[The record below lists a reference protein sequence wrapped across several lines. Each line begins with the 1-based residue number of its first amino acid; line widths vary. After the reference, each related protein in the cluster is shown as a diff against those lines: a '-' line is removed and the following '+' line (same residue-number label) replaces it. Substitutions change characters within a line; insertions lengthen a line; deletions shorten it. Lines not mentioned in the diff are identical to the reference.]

1 MSFVLVF
8 PHHPPAADTDT
19 VSGSVVANYMGAVPI
34 PPGTDWNGLL
44 ALAQQN
50 KPTPVSAA
58 GDLESWTA
66 SRFVPIDQFCPA
78 NRMEQEGTVAVTG
91 FPATALAAV
100 TERVLE
106 TVATGRFT
114 WSAVDDEWLSS
125 GVVYLRM
132 ELVAEVGPTIA
143 RFRQVEG
150 CKAHSSSEAH
160 IDSEVEVPPV
170 DRSAVSL
177 LFAIPRRTAAVIN
190 ASTYNI
196 SDADLVDVPPAFRTE
211 VVDHIVRFR
220 TRALQLETDQRR
232 ATAARERQLAQ
243 ERVSLLLTG
252 EEAEVISSDS
262 SEEENDSDIDEGTD
276 YRQLA
281 ARLKE
286 LEMYP
291 ALVAQRQRGEAARV
305 AAYRRGF
312 NHSVYSRQRGRE
324 RAEEEERDSHDRDEA
339 QQEEQTATDKQAVQK
354 ADPAPDQ
361 EVVAETEAG
370 PVIDVD
376 AVAALELGW
385 PGVRAS
391 IDAWV
396 AEYLGEPE
404 AELLEFI
411 LGFAKTRG
419 SVKSE
424 LVAELEDVL
433 EEEAAELVERLW
445 AMLEQVSAQLRAGA

>member
-8 PHHPPAADTDT
+8 PHRLPAADAGAA
-19 VSGSVVANYMGAVPI
+19 SGSVVADYMGAVPV
-34 PPGTDWNGLL
+34 PPGTDWNRLL
-44 ALAQQN
+44 VATQQN
-50 KPTPVSAA
+50 KPTPASAA

-66 SRFVPIDQFCPA
+66 SRFVPIGQFYPA
-78 NRMEQEGTVAVTG
+78 NHAQQQGTLAVTG

-106 TVATGRFT
+106 AVATGGFA
-114 WSAVDDEWLSS
+114 WSTVDDEWLSS

-132 ELVAEVGPTIA
+132 ELVAEVGPTVA
-143 RFRQVEG
+143 RFRQLEG
-150 CKAHSSSEAH
+150 CKAHGSSEAP
-160 IDSEVEVPPV
+160 IASDAEELPV
-170 DRSAVSL
+170 DQAVVSSL
-177 LFAIPRRTAAVIN
+177 LAIPRRAASTIS

-196 SDADLVDVPPAFRTE
+196 SDADLVDVPPAFRAE

-232 ATAARERQLAQ
+232 AAAARERQLAQ
-243 ERVSLLLTG
+243 ERVSLLLT
-252 EEAEVISSDS
+252 EEAAEVISSDS
-262 SEEENDSDIDEGTD
+262 SEEENGSDVGGEDD

-281 ARLKE
+281 ARLQE

-291 ALVAQRQRGEAARV
+291 ALVVQRQRGEAARV

-312 NHSVYSRQRGRE
+312 NHGVYSRQRGRE
-324 RAEEEERDSHDRDEA
+324 RAEEEERDARDRDEA
-339 QQEEQTATDKQAVQK
+339 LQEEQA
-354 ADPAPDQ
+354 
-361 EVVAETEAG
+361 AG
-370 PVIDVD
+370 PEEQALEPEAVAATGPVSAVDVD
-376 AVAALELGW
+376 AIAALELGW

-391 IDAWV
+391 IDTWV

-419 SVKSE
+419 SVRSE

-445 AMLEQVSAQLRAGA
+445 TLLEQVSAQSRTGS